1 MRLIRMFSILALLAS
16 GATALPVS
24 PSYGADTRAQALLQ
38 SIYRVYETSDKAVDL
53 GSETKA
59 ARYFVPSLAKLIGRD
74 IATAKKK
81 KEVGTLDF
89 DPFIGGQDWSPTKI
103 ELNVADGATADRA
116 VGTARFVPAGAKE
129 QTTVTLDL
137 DKTGAGWRIS
147 DIHWAGQS
155 ESLDQVLTKKN

>member
-103 ELNVADGATADRA
+103 ELNV
-116 VGTARFVPAGAKE
+116 PAGAKE